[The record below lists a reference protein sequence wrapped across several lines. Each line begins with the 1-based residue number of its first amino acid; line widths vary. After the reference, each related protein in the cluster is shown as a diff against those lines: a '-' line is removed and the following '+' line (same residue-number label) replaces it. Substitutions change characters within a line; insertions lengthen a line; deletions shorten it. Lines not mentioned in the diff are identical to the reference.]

1 MPFGTI
7 RLEISSS
14 PVLAVM
20 HTTPEMSVPALV
32 MNCLVPLIVQPSSP
46 SDARVRTLP
55 ASDPASGS
63 VSPNAPRISPD
74 VSFGSHSCFCSSVP
88 NR

>member
-14 PVLAVM
+14 PVRAVM
-20 HTTPEMSVPALV
+20 HTTPLMSVPALV
-32 MNCLVPLIVQPSSP
+32 MNCLAPLIVQPSSD
-46 SDARVRTLP
+46 STARVRTLP
-55 ASDPASGS
+55 ASEPASGS
-63 VSPNAPRISPD
+63 VSPKAPRISPD
-74 VSFGSHSCFCSSVP
+74 VSRGSHSAFCSSLP